1 LPSAAQGLLARA
13 IFSAKECA
21 FKAQFPLTHAMLEFE
36 EIGVAVDLDRGLFK
50 ASFLSGA
57 PQSSVAGRIR
67 IANGL
72 LACAIAL

>member
-1 LPSAAQGLLARA
+1 MKPCRLKRGG
-13 IFSAKECA
+13 CA
-21 FKAQFPLTHAMLEFE
+21 FKAQFPLTRAMLEFE
-36 EIGVAVDLDRGLFK
+36 EIGVTVDLYRGLFT

-57 PQSSVAGRIR
+57 PQASAQGGIR